1 MEEKENF
8 SLLVHN
14 FLKSIRAKEIPESK
28 IKEFFEF
35 VDNLKE
41 GTDIQKEDFLCFLM
55 LKKIKN

>member
-41 GTDIQKEDFLCFLM
+41 GTDI
-55 LKKIKN
+55 